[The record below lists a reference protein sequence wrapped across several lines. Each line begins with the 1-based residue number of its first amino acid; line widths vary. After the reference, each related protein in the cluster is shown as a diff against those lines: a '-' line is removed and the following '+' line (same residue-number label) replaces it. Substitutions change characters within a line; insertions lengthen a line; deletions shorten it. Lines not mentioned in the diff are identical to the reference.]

1 MDCDNS
7 KPKPNEDE
15 QHKDAGSAQY
25 GNFINY
31 YQFNSAEKRIDLLPD
46 SIWKRSS
53 SGSSPINDNRYIVLD
68 IGCNAGNLTQIL
80 YEYLVQHTGQNVHIL
95 GIDIDPLLIDRC
107 IQHNQHG
114 ANVKYECWNIMEHS
128 REDSL
133 TDYLKQFGRTRF
145 DAVFSLSLTMWI
157 HLNNGDSGLQ
167 SFLEK
172 ISNLGNLLVVEPQPW
187 KCYLTAMKRMRR
199 SGKTFERFKE
209 LTVRNDVE
217 EWIQSTLVRDDVFR
231 VIFQTTPTQ
240 WNRKICFY
248 ERINER

>member
-1 MDCDNS
+1 MDCVNN
-7 KPKPNEDE
+7 KPKPTEDE

-31 YQFNSAEKRIDLLPD
+31 YQFNSAEKRIDLLPQ
-46 SIWKRSS
+46 SIWKQISTA
-53 SGSSPINDNRYIVLD
+53 INDERFVVLD

-80 YEYLVQHTGQNVHIL
+80 YEYLVQHTGKSVHIL

-107 IQHNQHG
+107 TQHNQHG
-114 ANVKYECWNIMEHS
+114 TSVKYECVNIMEHGD
-128 REDSL
+128 EDIV
-133 TDYLKQFGRTRF
+133 TKYLKPFDRIRF

-157 HLNNGDSGLQ
+157 HLNNGDCGLK

-172 ISNLGNLLVVEPQPW
+172 ISILGNLLIVEPQPW

-209 LTVRNDVE
+209 LKVRNDVE
-217 EWIQSTLVRDDVFR
+217 DWIQSTLVQDGVFR
-231 VIFQTTPTQ
+231 VIFSTTPTQ

-248 ERINER
+248 ERINES